1 MSPAPD
7 CNDSPAPAAPAPAAP
22 DPSVMRVSYERD
34 ALDRADLAPDPAAQF
49 RRWFAEA
56 VASGTPEPNAMTL
69 ATVDADGGPSARV
82 VLLKEVDAD
91 GAFVFY
97 TNYESRKG
105 VALAAHPRAALVF
118 WWPPLER
125 QVRIEGAVE
134 RVAAAVSDAYFG
146 ARPRAS
152 QLGAVASPQSRVV
165 AGRADLEDAY
175 AAAEAA
181 AEDTGALARPD
192 HWGGYRVRPSTAE
205 FWQGRRSRLHDR
217 LRYRRDDSGAWT
229 VERLAP

>member
-7 CNDSPAPAAPAPAAP
+7 CNDSPAPAAP

-125 QVRIEGAVE
+125 QVRVEGRVE
-134 RVAAAVSDAYFG
+134 RVEPGVSDAYF
-146 ARPRAS
+146 AVRPRAS
-152 QLGAVASPQSRVV
+152 QLGAAASPQSQVV
-165 AGRADLEDAY
+165 ESRAVLE
-175 AAAEAA
+175 AAFERAEAVSA
-181 AEDTGALARPD
+181 GADVARPAF
-192 HWGGYRVRPSTAE
+192 WGGYRVWPETVE

-217 LRYRRDDSGAWT
+217 LRYRRQGDGWAVD
-229 VERLAP
+229 RLAP